1 MKMTQNERLL
11 TALLKG
17 SKISAAQ
24 AASRFKIRNLSARIS
39 ELRNQ
44 ANVDINTDFRVARDG
59 KTMAVYSLQK

>member
-11 TALLKG
+11 SALLKG

-24 AASRFKIRNLSARIS
+24 AASRFKIRNLRARIS

-44 ANVDINTDFRVARDG
+44 ANVEIDTDFRVARDG
-59 KTMAVYSLQK
+59 KTTAVYSIQK